1 MVLLQQRMDMLNR
14 HLSPH
19 LQAKQQKYFSSVISE
34 FRSWVGRSSKA
45 LSKVFM
51 ARVCF
56 WESTVNPLKDVGDD
70 IRTSASNILS
80 HSNPG
85 ILYLVFLRFAMQFLN
100 NFKDLVHPG
109 GAHGMAACLESAMCR
124 DWNSSAWTNLENESP
139 FLVQVWS
146 GQNSNYRLIG
156 KDQI

>member
-1 MVLLQQRMDMLNR
+1 
-14 HLSPH
+14 
-19 LQAKQQKYFSSVISE
+19 
-34 FRSWVGRSSKA
+34 
-45 LSKVFM
+45 
-51 ARVCF
+51 
-56 WESTVNPLKDVGDD
+56 VGDD